1 MKKLFPLL
9 AIAIAFTLNAIGQ
22 DAPLDTYVG
31 KYNFPQG
38 SPVPMFEVKI
48 KDGVLFGESQMGVS
62 TFQRVE
68 ADIFSIVE
76 YGGTAEFKR
85 NGDGKVVS
93 VTVSV
98 GDVVLEGTKESIQ
111 LNSIRFHPLSPMKF

>member
-9 AIAIAFTLNAIGQ
+9 AITIAFTFSAIGQ

-31 KYNFPQG
+31 KYVFPQG

-48 KDGVLFGESQMGVS
+48 KDGVLFGESQMGAS
-62 TFQRVE
+62 TFKRIE

-76 YGGTAEFKR
+76 YNGIAEFKR
-85 NGDGKVVS
+85 NGDGKIVS

-98 GDVVLEGTKESIQ
+98 GDLVLEGTKENLQ
-111 LNSIRFHPLSPMKF
+111 MHSIRFHPLSPMKF